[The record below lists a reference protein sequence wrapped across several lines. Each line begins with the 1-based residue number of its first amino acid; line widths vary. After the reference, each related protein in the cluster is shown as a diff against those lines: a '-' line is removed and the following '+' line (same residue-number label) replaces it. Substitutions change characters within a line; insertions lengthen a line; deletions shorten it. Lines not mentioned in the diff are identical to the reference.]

1 MGSGSNPVAAY
12 STSASGKKVPEVDVL
27 EQEFPT
33 FLNMMRDMTA
43 SAVNSPAM
51 RIMMMPTAMLV
62 FRHVRAEIQPLRED
76 RMKGPVN
83 ASKQGLNNCT

>member
-1 MGSGSNPVAAY
+1 
-12 STSASGKKVPEVDVL
+12 
-27 EQEFPT
+27 
-33 FLNMMRDMTA
+33 MMRDMTA